1 MTSMANVVSKDASR
15 VSANGWRQ
23 GSVLSQSLVT
33 TLIQDH
39 QIPGI
44 ILPRAECKSGGWLGR
59 CCTALKQAFRRS
71 TLAKSI
77 DVSTERWMVISQ
89 DCDIVQLDWSKEP
102 YVELVRIRIAQG
114 NELPPPWGQSPRDI
128 QFSDPH
134 GDKHAN
140 KFVCSVHSRVWIDRR
155 YLEDSCPDHERA
167 ISRESVR
174 RLCHWISRRYVR
186 AAFPDEFNRRT
197 KAALDQLAE
206 KKSAL
211 SRGSD
216 LLKGVYMLVSETELD
231 QGATYRI
238 KVWAAMKPS
247 EYEDQ
252 QKNNE
257 AQELVNLLES
267 ALSGCSGIDIEECV
281 LKSEQDITLDHLHI
295 WKRWDFDI
303 LSLRP
308 KNKSDK
314 LPSIED
320 LPPTI

>member
-1 MTSMANVVSKDASR
+1 MANVVSKDASR

-33 TLIQDH
+33 TLIRDH

-44 ILPRAECKSGGWLGR
+44 TLPRTECKPGGWLGR
-59 CCTALKQAFRRS
+59 CWTALTQAFRRS
-71 TLAKSI
+71 AMAKSI
-77 DVSTERWMVISQ
+77 DVSTERWMVVSQ

-102 YVELVRIRIAQG
+102 CVELVRIRVAEG
-114 NELPPPWGQSPRDI
+114 NQLPPPWGQSPRDI

-134 GDKHAN
+134 GDKDA
-140 KFVCSVHSRVWIDRR
+140 KRFVCSVHDRVWIDRR
-155 YLEDSCPDHERA
+155 YLEDSCPDHDRA
-167 ISRESVR
+167 ISRESVK
-174 RLCHWISRRYVR
+174 RLCHWVSRRYVR
-186 AAFPDEFNRRT
+186 AAFPDEFNRRA
-197 KAALDQLAE
+197 KSALDQLTE
-206 KKSAL
+206 KKSDL
-211 SRGSD
+211 NRGND
-216 LLKGVYMLVSETELD
+216 LLTGVYMLLVSERELE
-231 QGATYRI
+231 QGETYRVKI
-238 KVWAAMKPS
+238 WAAMRPS

-257 AQELVNLLES
+257 AQKLVDLLET
-267 ALSGCSGIDIEECV
+267 ALSSCSGIDIEECV

-308 KNKSDK
+308 KKKSDK
-314 LPSIED
+314 LPSVED